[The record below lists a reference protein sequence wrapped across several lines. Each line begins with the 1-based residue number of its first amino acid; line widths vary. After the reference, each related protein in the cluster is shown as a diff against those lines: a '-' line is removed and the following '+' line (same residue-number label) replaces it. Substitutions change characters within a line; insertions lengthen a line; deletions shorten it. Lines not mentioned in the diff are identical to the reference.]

1 MDLKKNITY
10 KFEDLNIS
18 EYPLNYETVGA
29 LNENERFSI
38 FIHQNVIEEIDSFLI
53 SDVYN
58 ECGGVLLGK
67 AFRTESNKLF
77 VIVDNFIIAKSTK
90 SSISRLTFTHDTW
103 EGINNEL
110 EMYHKDDIILGWFH
124 SHPGHG
130 VFISGYDIFIQENF
144 FNEEFMIA
152 YVYDPVNNERAFFQW
167 IDGQIVKSN
176 GFNIIKRNS
185 ISALDLSEPRGKT
198 KDEDI
203 SQKKTVVNKYLV
215 ILFSLLII
223 NMIILIMLIVDNNK
237 MKTQIKES
245 KNENS
250 QINILKTSIDKLE
263 FKVNDLILRQLN
275 KEDSVE
281 LSNKFKK

>member
-1 MDLKKNITY
+1 LDFKKNITY

-18 EYPLNYETVGA
+18 EYPLNYETIGA
-29 LNENERFSI
+29 ISENERFSI
-38 FIHQNVIEEIDSFLI
+38 FIHHNVIEEIDSFLI

-67 AFRTESNKLF
+67 IFKTESNKLF

-103 EGINNEL
+103 NGINNEL
-110 EMYHKDDIILGWFH
+110 EVYHKDNIILGWFH

-130 VFISGYDIFIQENF
+130 VFLSGYDIFIQENF
-144 FNEEFMIA
+144 FNDEFMIA

-167 IDGQIVKSN
+167 LDGQIVKSN
-176 GFNIIKRNS
+176 GYNIIKKNP
-185 ISALDLSEPRGKT
+185 IPALDLSEPSGKT
-198 KDEDI
+198 TDEDT

-237 MKTQIKES
+237 MKTQILDS
-245 KNENS
+245 KIENS
-250 QINILKTSIDKLE
+250 QINNIKTSIDKLE